1 MVRKTL
7 TTYNLRPRTLPIQEA
22 ERVTAYALE
31 HTVLVTCWA
40 LASSLSRHMPPD
52 RSADLKDRLR
62 LIVSEQR
69 KLQELPSEQG
79 WDHDQ

>member
-1 MVRKTL
+1 LR
-7 TTYNLRPRTLPIQEA
+7 RPRRNVPGAFPIQEA

-31 HTVLVTCWA
+31 HAVLVTCWA
-40 LASSLSRHMPPD
+40 LASSLSQHVPPD

-69 KLQELPSEQG
+69 KLQDLPSEKG
-79 WDHDQ
+79 WDHD